1 MKTKQSYLSQ
11 LPSVDELLKDKTVLE
26 WLEEKPR
33 SLVLEA
39 LRMAIEEKRKVI
51 LESKVG
57 AIHELPLH
65 HSSLEPENII
75 NRAED
80 ILNTLTQLNLR
91 PVINATGVIV
101 HTNLGRSV
109 LSEKAVKNIEAVAK
123 GYSNLE
129 YDLVKGERG
138 KRYYHIEKLLCKL
151 TGAEAGFVVNNNA
164 AAVLIALNT
173 LAQGREVIVSRG
185 ELVEIGGSFRIP
197 EVMERSN
204 ARLMEVGT
212 TNKTHLKDYE
222 KAINDNTALLL
233 KVHTSNYKIVGFTK
247 EVAISELVGLGKK
260 KNLPVMFDLGS
271 GSLIDL
277 KKYGIFGE
285 PTVSEAVYEGAD
297 IITFSGDKLLGGP
310 QAGLIVGRKKYLDM
324 IVNNPLARAIRI
336 DKLTLAGLE
345 ATLMEY
351 HDEDKAVK
359 NIPTLRMLTES
370 LNDIENRAKKI
381 QMELKAVDA
390 LLLKIDIEQEFSQAG
405 GGSLPLVKLP
415 TFVVT
420 LTPVAYG
427 SPLTV
432 NMLEERL
439 RKGKYHVIARIKD
452 NALLLD
458 ARTIQ
463 DSEIGELVDSIKSA
477 LRD

>member
-1 MKTKQSYLSQ
+1 MKTKETFLRQ
-11 LPSVDELLKDKTVLE
+11 LPSVDELLKDNIVLK
-26 WLEEKPR
+26 WLEEHPR
-33 SLVLEA
+33 AVVLDA
-39 LRMAIEEKRKVI
+39 LRMAIEEKRKVFLKI
-51 LESKVG
+51 DEAKGLQPS
-57 AIHELPLH
+57 AF
-65 HSSLEPENII
+65 SLEPENII
-75 NRAED
+75 NRAEE

-129 YDLVKGERG
+129 YDIEKGERG
-138 KRYYHIEKLLCKL
+138 KRYHHIEKLLCKL
-151 TGAEAGFVVNNNA
+151 TGAEAGFAVNNNA

-173 LAQGREVIVSRG
+173 IAQNKEVIVSRG

-197 EVMERSN
+197 DVMERSN
-204 ARLMEVGT
+204 ARLREVGT

-285 PTVSEAVYEGAD
+285 PTVSEAVIEGAD

-351 HDEDKAVK
+351 LDEEKAIK
-359 NIPTLRMLTES
+359 EIPTLRMLTES

-381 QMELKAVDA
+381 QMELTAVDA

-420 LTPVAYG
+420 LTPVVYG

-439 RKGKYHVIARIKD
+439 RRGKYHVIARIKD

-463 DSEIGELVDSIKSA
+463 DSEIGELVDSIESA
-477 LRD
+477 LKD

>member
-1 MKTKQSYLSQ
+1 
-11 LPSVDELLKDKTVLE
+11 
-26 WLEEKPR
+26 
-33 SLVLEA
+33 
-39 LRMAIEEKRKVI
+39 
-51 LESKVG
+51 
-57 AIHELPLH
+57 
-65 HSSLEPENII
+65 
-75 NRAED
+75 
-80 ILNTLTQLNLR
+80 
-91 PVINATGVIV
+91 
-101 HTNLGRSV
+101 
-109 LSEKAVKNIEAVAK
+109 
-123 GYSNLE
+123 
-129 YDLVKGERG
+129 
-138 KRYYHIEKLLCKL
+138 
-151 TGAEAGFVVNNNA
+151 
-164 AAVLIALNT
+164 
-173 LAQGREVIVSRG
+173 
-185 ELVEIGGSFRIP
+185 
-197 EVMERSN
+197 
-204 ARLMEVGT
+204 
-212 TNKTHLKDYE
+212 
-222 KAINDNTALLL
+222 
-233 KVHTSNYKIVGFTK
+233 
-247 EVAISELVGLGKK
+247 
-260 KNLPVMFDLGS
+260 
-271 GSLIDL
+271 
-277 KKYGIFGE
+277 
-285 PTVSEAVYEGAD
+285 
-297 IITFSGDKLLGGP
+297 
-310 QAGLIVGRKKYLDM
+310 M